1 MWGDLGLPVKEFLK
15 VIMTVEVRVLE
26 KRRIKDNSPFKTF
39 FFSFAI
45 AFFFQAKSSWFGN
58 HYSPSMFIF
67 SFKKLC

>member
-39 FFSFAI
+39 FSFAI
-45 AFFFQAKSSWFGN
+45 AFFFSGKIQLVW
-58 HYSPSMFIF
+58 
-67 SFKKLC
+67 